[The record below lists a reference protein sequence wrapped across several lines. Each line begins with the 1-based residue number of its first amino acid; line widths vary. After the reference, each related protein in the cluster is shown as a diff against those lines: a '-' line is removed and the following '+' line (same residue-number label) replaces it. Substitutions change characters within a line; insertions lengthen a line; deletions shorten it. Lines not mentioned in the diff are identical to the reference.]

1 MGAGTIVAVLLLVLA
16 LHQVNGGET
25 ETEHLISTLNQVR
38 DPWAQD
44 LANDMTSY
52 RTWIENHGIGAELA
66 LFDDISG
73 FLLRSVLTTDGSPQE
88 SLLSA
93 IFVSAHEGLIRFSFL
108 IIASL
113 RLWIVTCILTF
124 YFGYTMLKPY
134 SGDDVLGQTGNGRLF
149 YSGARAGL
157 GGIL

>member
-1 MGAGTIVAVLLLVLA
+1 MAGEGLPTPQHQDLSWLRSGGRGSGGARIIAKLILMGAGTIVAVLLLVLA

-88 SLLSA
+88 
-93 IFVSAHEGLIRFSFL
+93 
-108 IIASL
+108 
-113 RLWIVTCILTF
+113 
-124 YFGYTMLKPY
+124 
-134 SGDDVLGQTGNGRLF
+134 
-149 YSGARAGL
+149 
-157 GGIL
+157 